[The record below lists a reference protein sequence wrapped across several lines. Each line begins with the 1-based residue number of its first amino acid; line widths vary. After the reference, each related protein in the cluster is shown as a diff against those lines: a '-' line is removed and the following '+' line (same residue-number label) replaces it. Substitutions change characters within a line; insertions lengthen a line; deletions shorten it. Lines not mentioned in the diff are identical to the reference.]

1 MPAPERAMLLRYK
14 RKMNFRFE
22 RERER
27 EMFLRSERKINF
39 RSERDEP

>member
-22 RERER
+22 RERE
-27 EMFLRSERKINF
+27 MFLRSERKINF

>member
-27 EMFLRSERKINF
+27 
-39 RSERDEP
+39 DVP